1 VESGNFVTHCRA
13 KVQFAFPELSDKK
26 SVAWVVHIDSQ
37 TNPKNAMY
45 DMIIGMDCM
54 CELGIYVNTDDKVI
68 TWEGSSI
75 PLKERGQLQ
84 DKELLNYLYSM
95 SVDTSKIL
103 LEAEERQSRILD
115 ANYDRVDPDEFVRG
129 LNHLSVKEQEELS
142 VTLKK
147 YPILF
152 GGGLGVVEEKR
163 KLLVHGI
170 LGVARV
176 NSLKRLAF
184 QWSQIATL
192 RAYASQSNSFRRFSF
207 RRFCFRPERKVKILF
222 DESEN

>member
-1 VESGNFVTHCRA
+1 MWSGVPERPVDFYRIFVVKFRNPDQHESGIRIDPLMEWR
-13 KVQFAFPELSDKK
+13 KIGPE
-26 SVAWVVHIDSQ
+26 A
-37 TNPKNAMY
+37 
-45 DMIIGMDCM
+45 
-54 CELGIYVNTDDKVI
+54 
-68 TWEGSSI
+68 SI
-75 PLKERGQLQ
+75 R
-84 DKELLNYLYSM
+84 
-95 SVDTSKIL
+95 
-103 LEAEERQSRILD
+103 
-115 ANYDRVDPDEFVRG
+115 
-129 LNHLSVKEQEELS
+129 
-142 VTLKK
+142 TLVFSA
-147 YPILF
+147 YP
-152 GGGLGVVEEKR
+152 GVVEEKR